1 MDERLRETTVNLEV
15 DLVKECE
22 QHLKFIHK
30 QQRRIS
36 QKKSSL
42 DRLRAKCNHEIVVH
56 IGDVGP
62 LVPINICLFC
72 ELARNKEEVQDVKVI
87 EAPHELWLSDEAY
100 NHIEELRKE
109 YIKKLTKTPDITL
122 DEMVSHLKNI

>member
-1 MDERLRETTVNLEV
+1 MDERLRETTANLEV

-42 DRLRAKCNHEIVVH
+42 DRLRAKCKHEIVVH

-62 LVPINICLFC
+62 MVPINICLFC

>member
-15 DLVKECE
+15 ELVKECE

-36 QKKSSL
+36 QKNRSL
-42 DRLRAKCNHEIVVH
+42 DRLRAKCKHNIVVH

-62 LVPINICLFC
+62 LVPLNICLMC
-72 ELARNKEEVQDVKVI
+72 ESPRNKEEACDANVI

-100 NHIEELRKE
+100 AHIEQLRKE
-109 YIKKLTKTPDITL
+109 YIKKVSKEPDITL
-122 DEMVSHLKNI
+122 DKMVSYLKSI